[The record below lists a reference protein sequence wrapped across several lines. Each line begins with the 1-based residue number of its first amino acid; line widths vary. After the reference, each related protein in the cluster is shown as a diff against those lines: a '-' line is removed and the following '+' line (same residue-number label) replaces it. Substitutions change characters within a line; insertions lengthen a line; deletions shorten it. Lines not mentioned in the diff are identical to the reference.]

1 MPADSFTDRLIGL
14 LELVCL
20 WVGRA
25 VAWLTLA
32 MVLVTFL
39 VVMLRYLL
47 DSGYIWMQESVT
59 WMHGLV
65 FMLAAAYTLQHDE
78 HVRVDIFYRRLGTR
92 GRAWVNLLGTLFLLM
107 PTALFIFYTSLDFVA
122 RSWRVGE
129 SSAEAGGLPALYLLK
144 TVIPL
149 AAVLLLLQGLALAL
163 KSVRAIRHPD
173 EYEEAVREPPAGS
186 V

>member
-1 MPADSFTDRLIGL
+1 MPGATLSEHLIGL
-14 LELVCL
+14 LENVCVR
-20 WVGRA
+20 VGRA

-39 VVMLRYLL
+39 IVLLRYLL

-59 WMHGLV
+59 WMHALV
-65 FMLAAAYTLQHDE
+65 FMLAAAYTLHHDE
-78 HVRVDIFYRRLGTR
+78 HVRVDVFYRRFGPR
-92 GRAWVNLLGTLFLLM
+92 GRAWVNLLGTLFLLA
-107 PTALFIFYTSLDFVA
+107 PTALFIFVTSLDFVA

-129 SSAEAGGLPALYLLK
+129 SSSEAGGLPAIYLLK

-149 AAVLLLLQGLALAL
+149 AALLLLLQGLALAL
-163 KSVRAIRHPD
+163 KSLRDIRNPAEQD
-173 EYEEAVREPPAGS
+173 GAPPEPPAGM